1 MKTPRRLLSLVVIG
15 ILPCCS
21 TSADDQSETNKEVVR
36 QLVAAINHGDFDTLD
51 QLVAEDVV
59 RHSQA
64 TPGVEVRSR
73 EDFKRFLRQ
82 DLATF
87 PDAHQEIEILVAEN
101 DKVAMYLTLTGTQQG
116 PIGPYP
122 ASGDSVDVK
131 FLGIMRLEDGK
142 VAEIWAEWDNLNI
155 LTQLGHYAHGSE

>member
-1 MKTPRRLLSLVVIG
+1 MKTPQRLLSLVVIG
-15 ILPCCS
+15 ILPSCS
-21 TSADDQSETNKEVVR
+21 TPADGQPETNKEVVR
-36 QLVAAINHGDFDTLD
+36 QLVAAINDRDFDALD

-64 TPGVEVRSR
+64 TPGVVVRNR

-87 PDAHQEIEILVAEN
+87 PDAHQEIEILMAEK
-101 DKVAMYLTLTGTQQG
+101 DKVSMYLTLTGTQQG
-116 PIGPYP
+116 PIGPYT
-122 ASGDSVDVK
+122 ASGDTVVVK
-131 FLGIMRLEDGK
+131 FLGIMRLEDGQ

-155 LTQLGHYAHGSE
+155 LTQLGHYPVETE